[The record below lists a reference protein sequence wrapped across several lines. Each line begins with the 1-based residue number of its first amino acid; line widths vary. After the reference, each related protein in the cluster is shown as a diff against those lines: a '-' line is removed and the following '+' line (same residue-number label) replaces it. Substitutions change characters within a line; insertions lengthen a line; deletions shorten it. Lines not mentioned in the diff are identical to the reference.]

1 MITSVHDHLRF
12 AQHKRG
18 WECTL
23 SASSSLAVLH
33 ALQPCS
39 HPPSTL
45 CRIVPSNQA
54 QAHALRGIV
63 STNHAQPYT
72 LGRLEIPTCYRGR
85 ILVGGPPC
93 MVPKNLWPTG
103 SKRRHPANGAEW
115 VPVKHYAHFSFWRCP
130 TNSAGAGSSDHTV
143 VAMYGL
149 MTITCGRLIQRSL
162 ASSVIIFALLLQQQ

>member
-115 VPVKHYAHFSFWRCP
+115 VPVQL
-130 TNSAGAGSSDHTV
+130 TAGRKLCRVCVCERERERARGE
-143 VAMYGL
+143 GQE
-149 MTITCGRLIQRSL
+149 RLHEEEELNKMGMVR
-162 ASSVIIFALLLQQQ
+162 

>member
-1 MITSVHDHLRF
+1 MP
-12 AQHKRG
+12 
-18 WECTL
+18 C
-23 SASSSLAVLH
+23 SLAPTHL
-33 ALQPCS
+33 
-39 HPPSTL
+39 
-45 CRIVPSNQA
+45 A
-54 QAHALRGIV
+54 QAYALGRLEIPTCYRGRILVGGPPCMVPKNLWPTGSQGLV

-72 LGRLEIPTCYRGR
+72 LGRLEVQTCYRGR